1 MNKLKSELP
10 IFTDVTLNVQEITAL
25 ISCLQVTSADNAK
38 IIENEF
44 DVKLEGIKT
53 RLAEAI
59 KGSIDFYEQHIKL
72 LED

>member
-1 MNKLKSELP
+1 LNKLKSELP

>member
-1 MNKLKSELP
+1 LKSELP

>member
-25 ISCLQVTSADNAK
+25 ISCIQVTSPDTAK
-38 IIENEF
+38 LIEDEF
-44 DVKLEGIKT
+44 DVKFEGIKC

-59 KGSIDFYEQHIKL
+59 KGSIEFYDKHIKV